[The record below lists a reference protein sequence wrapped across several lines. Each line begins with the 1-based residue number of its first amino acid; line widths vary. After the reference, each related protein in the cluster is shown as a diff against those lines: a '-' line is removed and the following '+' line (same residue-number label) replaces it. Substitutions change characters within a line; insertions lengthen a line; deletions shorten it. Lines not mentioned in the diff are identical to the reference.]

1 MPRCACA
8 LWAKC
13 DGDKMGLQSATLL
26 AFPRGARSA
35 HLRLTTALKYHRLP
49 DSGAEAFA
57 REVSDLPER
66 DLEDALAAILAMRL
80 SPSPLDLE
88 MARGILLI
96 GPSGAGKSAVAAKL
110 AHAAALAGREVEC
123 VNANDGLAL
132 LRTRTHSPTKL
143 TIMEADGFNPINARA
158 RSAFACL
165 SAIEGIESLGVISA
179 LGDAEETA

>member
-49 DSGAEAFA
+49 DSLADAIT
-57 REVSDLPER
+57 REVADWPQR
-66 DLEDALAAILAMRL
+66 DLEDALAAVLSTRLTLA
-80 SPSPLDLE
+80 PLDLE

-110 AHAAALAGREVEC
+110 A
-123 VNANDGLAL
+123 
-132 LRTRTHSPTKL
+132 
-143 TIMEADGFNPINARA
+143 
-158 RSAFACL
+158 
-165 SAIEGIESLGVISA
+165 
-179 LGDAEETA
+179 